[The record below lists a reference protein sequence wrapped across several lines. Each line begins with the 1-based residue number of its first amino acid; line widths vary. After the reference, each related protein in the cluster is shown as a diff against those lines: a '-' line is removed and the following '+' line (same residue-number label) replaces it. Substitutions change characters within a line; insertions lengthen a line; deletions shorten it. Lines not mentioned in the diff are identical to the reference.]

1 MYGSGGVL
9 NATASGINY
18 VQSGGMLE
26 LTPLL
31 DTSVTGAG
39 GANDPYIL
47 SGSYEYT
54 DSMKTDFNYPEESQ
68 FLL

>member
-9 NATASGINY
+9 NATESGINY
-18 VQSGGMLE
+18 VQNGASFE
-26 LTPLL
+26 LTPLVN
-31 DTSVTGAG
+31 TSLTGAG

-54 DSMKTDFNYPEESQ
+54 DIFKADFNYPEESQ